1 MPRLS
6 GGRVVTPDGVLDGA
20 VVSVADGRIVDVA
33 ASGAAAAGDVDCSG
47 CWVLPGFLDTHVH
60 GTDGVDVLAGPDAVA
75 QVAAGLTRYGV
86 TGFCPTSLA
95 CPPGPLAAFLDAVA
109 AAQAEPAPRGARV
122 LGAHLESN
130 FLNPDYRG
138 AQPASCLRLPPSAG
152 AAAPDAAFSA
162 AEAAF
167 SAAEVL
173 AVIEGHASAVAI
185 VTLAP
190 ELPGAL
196 DLVRRLAG
204 AGHRVSLGH
213 SGATYDQAAAAI
225 AAGARHATHLFNRM
239 PVMSHRAPGL
249 VGAVLAAGEVTCEII
264 CDGVHVHPAWVR
276 VAAAAKAPSGLVA
289 ITDATAGAGLPVGAT
304 ARLGDLT
311 IHVGERVATLADGT
325 IAGSVTTM
333 DRAFRFLVTEAGL
346 SVPGAS
352 RLTSANPAAALGR
365 ADLGRLE
372 PGCQADVV
380 VMDEAFEVR
389 QTWIAGRPVWNP
401 DRRPHVSPAGG
412 AP

>member
-6 GGRVVTPDGVLDGA
+6 GGKVVTPDGVLDRA
-20 VVSVADGRIVDVA
+20 AIAIADGRIVEI
-33 ASGAAAAGDVDCSG
+33 ASSGTAAAGDVDCGG
-47 CWVLPGFLDTHVH
+47 CWVVPGFVDTHIH

-75 QVAAGLTRYGV
+75 RVAAGLTRYGV

-95 CPPGPLAAFLDAVA
+95 CPPGPLAVFLAAVA
-109 AAQAEPAPRGARV
+109 AAKAEPAPRAARV

-138 AQPASCLRLPPSAG
+138 AQPGACLRLPPSA
-152 AAAPDAAFSA
+152 PA
-162 AEAAF
+162 AEREVRPDGEAF
-167 SAAEVL
+167 TAGDIL
-173 AVIEGHASAVAI
+173 AVIEAHAGAVAI

-213 SGATYDQAAAAI
+213 SAATFEEAAAAI

-239 PVMSHRAPGL
+239 PPMSHRAPGL
-249 VGAVLAAGEVTCEII
+249 VGAALAAGEVTCEII

-276 VAAAAKAPSGLVA
+276 VAAAAKAPAGLVA
-289 ITDATAGAGLPVGAT
+289 ITDATAGAGLPLGAT

-325 IAGSVTTM
+325 MAGSVTTM

-346 SVPGAS
+346 SVPAAT
-352 RLTSANPAAALGR
+352 RLTAANPAAALGR
-365 ADLGRLE
+365 DDLGRIE
-372 PGCQADVV
+372 PGCQADLVV
-380 VMDEAFEVR
+380 LDEAFEVR
-389 QTWIAGRPVWNP
+389 QTWVAGRAVWNP
-401 DRRPHVSPAGG
+401 DPRQHVSPAGG